1 VPFSAAVD
9 LAGPVRPEH
18 AVPKGL
24 GAPRQVPAMAMSP
37 TPAARVARGGRLRA
51 YQPLAAS
58 ALAILLRGTVG
69 LGTLKSNQLRTSSST
84 PMPCMKL

>member
-1 VPFSAAVD
+1 MTPDLMEAGAQRFEKAAQAAV
-9 LAGPVRPEH
+9 
-18 AVPKGL
+18 L
-24 GAPRQVPAMAMSP
+24 GQTES
-37 TPAARVARGGRLRA
+37 GGRSAGYGRGRRA

>member
-1 VPFSAAVD
+1 MPVSATVD
-9 LAGPVRPEH
+9 RAGTVRPEH

-24 GAPRQVPAMAMSP
+24 GAPRQALAMPVSPAA
-37 TPAARVARGGRLRA
+37 AARVMGGGRLA